1 MAYLFRLLAMTLAL
15 AVWEMGPAA
24 WAEPVDADIVLSG
37 GEILDGSGGPAVR
50 GDVAIRGDRIV
61 AVGDFEPGDVGQ
73 TIDCTGLVLAP
84 GFIDLHNHSDS
95 NDSILAPGNRTA
107 ENFIR
112 QGCTT
117 MVTGNCGGGKLPV
130 AQYHSELEEGGIG
143 ANVAHLIPHGE
154 VRVAVV
160 GRRQADP
167 SAEQLDEMRALVAQ
181 GMSEGAWG
189 MSTGL
194 IYVPSSYG
202 KLDELVALAAV
213 VAEHGGI
220 YASHI
225 RSEES
230 GLLDAVDEALEI
242 GRRSRCP
249 VHISHLKVTGK
260 SYWGNVRTAVRM
272 MEE

>member
-84 GFIDLHNHSDS
+84 GFMDLHNHSDS

-130 AQYHSELEEGGIG
+130 APYHSELEEGGLG
-143 ANVAHLIPHGE
+143 A
-154 VRVAVV
+154 
-160 GRRQADP
+160 
-167 SAEQLDEMRALVAQ
+167 
-181 GMSEGAWG
+181 
-189 MSTGL
+189 
-194 IYVPSSYG
+194 
-202 KLDELVALAAV
+202 
-213 VAEHGGI
+213 
-220 YASHI
+220 
-225 RSEES
+225 
-230 GLLDAVDEALEI
+230 
-242 GRRSRCP
+242 
-249 VHISHLKVTGK
+249 
-260 SYWGNVRTAVRM
+260 
-272 MEE
+272 